1 MGVANRNIDFPC
13 CEGSTRV
20 DCDVITS
27 SLLRSMPWIRKLIPI
42 LFGLILE
49 RALLDTEKSLLGLS
63 EEWFTTVE
71 RGMSDNRDPAIP
83 EYWNKAL
90 VE

>member
-1 MGVANRNIDFPC
+1 M
-13 CEGSTRV
+13 
-20 DCDVITS
+20 
-27 SLLRSMPWIRKLIPI
+27 PI

-49 RALLDTEKSLLGLS
+49 GDLLDTEKSLLGLS

-71 RGMSDNRDPAIP
+71 RGMSDNRDVAIP

>member
-1 MGVANRNIDFPC
+1 MPC
-13 CEGSTRV
+13 SR
-20 DCDVITS
+20 
-27 SLLRSMPWIRKLIPI
+27 RIRKLMPI

-49 RALLDTEKSLLGLS
+49 GDLLDTEKSLLGLS

-71 RGMSDNRDPAIP
+71 RGMSDNRDVAIP